1 MTKEGTRQKGEFVQD
16 KGTIAAKS
24 GGAESSQLCAGNY

>member
-1 MTKEGTRQKGEFVQD
+1 MTKERTRQKKKFVQD
-16 KGTIAAKS
+16 RGTIGAKS

>member
-1 MTKEGTRQKGEFVQD
+1 MTKERTRQKRKFVQN
-16 KGTIAAKS
+16 KGTIGAKS